1 MPEIRKGYR
10 TGTSFATPFA
20 TAVLALQHPDLIY
33 ASKDELLDHVN
44 IVKVGSKGRDPVY
57 GRGLLQAPSEC
68 SSAKASVSTLAP
80 ATGAISR

>member
-1 MPEIRKGYR
+1 M
-10 TGTSFATPFA
+10 
-20 TAVLALQHPDLIY
+20 H
-33 ASKDELLDHVN
+33 ASKTELLDHLNVL
-44 IVKVGSKGRDPVY
+44 KLGSKGQDPVY